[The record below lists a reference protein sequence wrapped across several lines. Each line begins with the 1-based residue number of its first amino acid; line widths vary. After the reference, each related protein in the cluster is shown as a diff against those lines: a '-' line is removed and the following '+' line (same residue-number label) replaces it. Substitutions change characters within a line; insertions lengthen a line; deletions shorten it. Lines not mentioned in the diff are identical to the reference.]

1 MTTDNLAESG
11 DHNPKKK
18 RIRSNK
24 RQRTSQFVVRCTKDE
39 FNEIAANARGTGLKT
54 TAWLRAKGLQRGD
67 PGPRSQ
73 RTPPIHVELLNQVK
87 GQIGYVGNNANQ
99 IAHRI
104 NSDEFYDLP
113 ELRLVLREILQIT
126 DTILVA
132 LGKDPSPELEDWDKF
147 RNAAN
152 SIFKADPDAKTI
164 TLPPEI
170 VRRVIENTHARAMLH
185 PSERPLTGLEPDDT
199 PPAGKPPSSK
209 FLPPEGHA

>member
-11 DHNPKKK
+11 DQHPKKK

-24 RQRTSQFVVRCTKDE
+24 RQRDCQYVVRCTRDE
-39 FNEIAANARGTGLKT
+39 FNEIAANARPTGFKT
-54 TAWLRAKGLQRGD
+54 TAWLRGRGLQRGD

-73 RTPPIHVELLNQVK
+73 RTPPLHVELLNQVK
-87 GQIGYVGNNANQ
+87 GAIGYVGNNLNQ

-113 ELRLVLREILQIT
+113 ELRLVLREILRIA

-132 LGKDPSPELEDWDKF
+132 LGKDPSPELRDWDEFTAVGNQQLAAAPGAKAISIPADLF
-147 RNAAN
+147 LRLTENA
-152 SIFKADPDAKTI
+152 
-164 TLPPEI
+164 
-170 VRRVIENTHARAMLH
+170 HAMATRH
-185 PSERPLTGLEPDDT
+185 PSERPATGLEQDDT
-199 PPAGKPPSSK
+199 PPKAEPTASK